1 MRPPEDPGRATARL
15 GGGAFSGAPTGRT
28 PPQRRRPGVSGSEHK
43 RASSPPGTP
52 DPGRVARMA
61 VQAGGAS
68 SGTEPPGGVQ
78 PPMRRGKGRRAE
90 IAAAVTE
97 AKTRARALPSARWQP
112 VLRGERLPR
121 RGKSEPRGGVGE
133 APYLPSAKHGGMGCG
148 AVAADEHL
156 PSGSAGNASERPSDD
171 CSARVSDPAE
181 TADRKVSQGGVSAFW
196 ARTRANDDVANIGV
210 GAGDGKRDTGKSEC
224 NRWACLAG
232 MWGRSGGV
240 RNLVDQPGSA
250 TAGRGSS

>member
-1 MRPPEDPGRATARL
+1 M
-15 GGGAFSGAPTGRT
+15 
-28 PPQRRRPGVSGSEHK
+28 SGSEHK

-97 AKTRARALPSARWQP
+97 AKTRARALPSARRQP

-121 RGKSEPRGGVGE
+121 RGKSKPRGGVGE

-148 AVAADEHL
+148 AVAADERS
-156 PSGSAGNASERPSDD
+156 PVSAGNPSSSHAECRRAQRASPRYQAATKVAGSEAERRGLGGGGAVQAKCRPDAPTPLGLQP
-171 CSARVSDPAE
+171 AR
-181 TADRKVSQGGVSAFW
+181 
-196 ARTRANDDVANIGV
+196 
-210 GAGDGKRDTGKSEC
+210 
-224 NRWACLAG
+224 AC
-232 MWGRSGGV
+232 
-240 RNLVDQPGSA
+240 
-250 TAGRGSS
+250 